1 MGPSAGG
8 VEVMTLLVVLTV
20 LEALLLVGA
29 LALYLVAI
37 IRRLRTISSILG
49 KVAFGV
55 RAVESQTRPIGTS
68 VEAVN
73 GALERTLSGPPPA

>member
-1 MGPSAGG
+1 
-8 VEVMTLLVVLTV
+8 MTLLVVLTV

-73 GALERTLSGPPPA
+73 AALERTLSGPPPA

>member
-1 MGPSAGG
+1 
-8 VEVMTLLVVLTV
+8 MTLLVVLTV

-29 LALYLVAI
+29 LAFYLVAI

-73 GALERTLSGPPPA
+73 AALERTLSGPPRT

>member
-1 MGPSAGG
+1 
-8 VEVMTLLVVLTV
+8 MTVLVVLTV

-55 RAVESQTRPIGTS
+55 RAVESQTRPVGTS
-68 VEAVN
+68 VQAIN
-73 GALERTLSGPPPA
+73 GALERAVSGPPRA